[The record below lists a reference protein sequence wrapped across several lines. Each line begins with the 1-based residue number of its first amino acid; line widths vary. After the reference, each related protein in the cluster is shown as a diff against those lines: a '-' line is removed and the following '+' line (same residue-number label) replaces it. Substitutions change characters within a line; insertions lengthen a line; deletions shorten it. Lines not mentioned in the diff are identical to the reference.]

1 MIKDLTDIFRKGI
14 LNSADY
20 NPKIIEHQ
28 LENLPNICLWYDDWH
43 FSWYYIYIKDE
54 KGVEEDCG
62 FLSRHFPVALLMENC
77 PDNVRNLLKNNNI
90 FTNNFS
96 RRCSCD
102 EEILKQYASEEL
114 SIVDDRKLLDGRISF
129 DSKEF
134 EIICSYYYTDPYD
147 FDFYILLD

>member
-14 LNSADY
+14 INSAGY
-20 NPKIIEHQ
+20 NPEIIEHQ
-28 LENLPNICLWYDDWH
+28 LENLTNICLWYDDWH

-54 KGVEEDCG
+54 KGMTENCG
-62 FLSRHFPVALLMENC
+62 FLSTHFPVALLMKNC

-90 FTNNFS
+90 FTGNFS

-114 SIVDDRKLLDGRISF
+114 NIVDDRKLLDGRISF

>member
-14 LNSADY
+14 LNSAGY
-20 NPKIIEHQ
+20 NPEIIEHQ

-62 FLSRHFPVALLMENC
+62 FLSRHFPVALLMKNC
-77 PDNVRNLLKNNNI
+77 PDNVCNLLKNNNI
-90 FTNNFS
+90 FTDDFS

-102 EEILKQYASEEL
+102 EEILKQYAPEEL